1 MVMGLAAAKQG
12 DQIIGVDIHLVMV
25 PTPLGDRPTPLPHP
39 FAGLINSNLSENV
52 KIMGLPAATVG
63 STAINNPPHL
73 PTPPGTSFLKP
84 PTNQATIRLGSL
96 TVKINGKL
104 AARNTDMA
112 DTCNDP
118 SDIPAGKVVAVST
131 VFIG

>member
-1 MVMGLAAAKQG
+1 MGLAAAKQG

-25 PTPLGDRPTPLPHP
+25 PTPLGDIPTPLPHP
-39 FAGLINSNLSENV
+39 FVGLINSNLSGTV
-52 KIMGLPAATVG
+52 QIMGLPAATVG

-96 TVKINGKL
+96 TVKINGKP
-104 AARNTDMA
+104 AARHTDIA
-112 DTCNDP
+112 ETCNDP
-118 SDIPAGKVVAVST
+118 SDLPAGKVLAVST
-131 VFIG
+131 VLIG